1 MPFANIEQRKQ
12 YDGNSKFRK
21 TEYIQLAQGENTI
34 RILEPSATDFYAHYV
49 NRAYVKCL
57 GEDCPICE
65 NNKKIIFEDREGFR
79 DNKSYRP
86 RSQRFYVNVLDKS
99 LAKVCPACG
108 TATRNLGLVSCP
120 ACASVLANASPLNK
134 VKVLAKGKDLFEPLE
149 MMSKTIRFPDNE
161 VVPITDYDWTLI
173 VSGTDKNTKTN
184 ALPRWIP
191 GQESEPDL
199 MGQELFP
206 LDSVLPELTREE
218 LVDLLNGASLKD
230 IFAIRRAAKQVAT
243 NENSDGDPVLMGD
256 VTASVDGLFGG

>member
-1 MPFANIEQRKQ
+1 MTFANIEQRKQ
-12 YDGNSKFRK
+12 FDSTSKFRK
-21 TEYIQLAQGENTI
+21 TEYIQLSQGENTI
-34 RILEPSATDFYAHYV
+34 RILEPVATDYYAHFV
-49 NRAYVKCL
+49 GRSYVKCL

-65 NNKKIIFEDREGFR
+65 NNKRIIFENRETFR
-79 DNKSYRP
+79 DDKAYRP

-99 LAKVCPACG
+99 LAKVCPSCG
-108 TATRNLGLVSCP
+108 TVTKNLGLVSCP
-120 ACASVLANASPLNK
+120 ACASVLANPSPLNR

-149 MMSKTIRFPDNE
+149 MMSKTIRNSQDE
-161 VVPITDYDWTLI
+161 VIPITNYDWTLI

-199 MGQELFP
+199 AGQELFP

-230 IFAIRRAAKQVAT
+230 IFAIRRASKQVEKT
-243 NENSDGDPVLMGD
+243 DGDDVLMRE
-256 VTASVDGLFGG
+256 VSASVDGLFGG